1 MKDALGDF
9 QAIIEKLVSL
19 FSALGALT
27 AILVVLPVS
36 LWFAWAR
43 HSAVAYAL
51 VQTLFCAVFG
61 WGVVSAFKLQRG
73 LLKLSPSDRPRALWT
88 APGRCSG
95 TVCLEVG
102 MAVHVRS
109 HRGGVVHAR
118 NSAHRCFHW
127 QVNASNR
134 TRQVLINAVT
144 GHLKFW
150 CGTCTV
156 ARLTRP

>member
-19 FSALGALT
+19 FSAPGALT

-73 LLKLSPSDRPRALWT
+73 LLKLSPSDRPRVLSGPRPDDAVELYWKWASQFMYAVVAVALSMLAIPLT
-88 APGRCSG
+88 AAFTGR
-95 TVCLEVG
+95 
-102 MAVHVRS
+102 
-109 HRGGVVHAR
+109 
-118 NSAHRCFHW
+118 
-127 QVNASNR
+127 
-134 TRQVLINAVT
+134 
-144 GHLKFW
+144 
-150 CGTCTV
+150 
-156 ARLTRP
+156 

>member
-73 LLKLSPSDRPRALWT
+73 LLKLSPSDRPRVLSGPRPDDAVELYVWKWAWQFMYEVIAVALSMLAIPLT
-88 APGRCSG
+88 AAFTGR
-95 TVCLEVG
+95 
-102 MAVHVRS
+102 
-109 HRGGVVHAR
+109 
-118 NSAHRCFHW
+118 
-127 QVNASNR
+127 
-134 TRQVLINAVT
+134 
-144 GHLKFW
+144 
-150 CGTCTV
+150 
-156 ARLTRP
+156 